1 MSDNRRIRKIAQMMD
16 ELKLMEI
23 TSETS
28 VFWGMIKDKLHLS
41 RQQICCPAGL
51 PHGLGGAGAASKS
64 GAHAAASHDGI
75 DVSGAITSPMVGI
88 VYLSPEPNAKPFAQA
103 GQKVNA
109 GDTLCLIEAMKT
121 FNPIK
126 AHKAGVV
133 ADILVGDGDTVEYGT
148 PLVVVK

>member
-1 MSDNRRIRKIAQMMD
+1 MSDNRRIRKVAQMMD

-23 TSETS
+23 TSEAS
-28 VFWGMIKDKLHLS
+28 VFWGMIKDKLHVS
-41 RQQICCPAGL
+41 KQQICCPAGM
-51 PHGLGGAGAASKS
+51 PHGFAGAAASKA
-64 GAHAAASHDGI
+64 GAHAANPHEAA

-88 VYLSPEPNAKPFAQA
+88 VYLAPEPNAKPFAQA

-133 ADILVGDGDTVEYGT
+133 ADILVKDGDTVEYGT